1 MNKTVTPGSRSGAV
15 SAPSSKSQ
23 AHRILICAALAES
36 RSVITCPGI
45 SKDIE
50 ATMACLNGMGAQIY
64 ADGDVIN
71 VQPIDRASLR
81 ASSGERML
89 ACSESGSTLRFL
101 LPIVGALGIDAAFAM
116 EGRLPERP
124 MREYEDVL
132 RSHGMNITREGSLLH
147 ASGQLKAGTFSLPG
161 NISSQYFSGLL
172 FALPLVAGDSRIVIE
187 GNLESRDYVI
197 MTENALRQSGIVWK
211 DLPDGYEICG
221 NQTYSSEPQIR
232 VEGDYSSA
240 SFFLCAGA
248 LSANGITVR
257 NLSEASGQGDRRI
270 VDVLKK
276 FGARLERKGDEIF
289 ARRDSLNAITIDG
302 SMIPDLIPVLSV
314 VAAAARGTTHIIHAQ
329 RLRMKES
336 DRIKSTVEM
345 LKAIG
350 ASVAETEDGM
360 VIEGQEYL
368 TGGTVDSYMDHRI
381 AMAAA
386 VAAGICRN
394 PVTVINAQ
402 CVSKS
407 YPAFWDDLESMEV
420 DR

>member
-50 ATMACLNGMGAQIY
+50 ATMNCLNGVGAQIY

-81 ASSGERML
+81 VSSGERML

-172 FALPLVAGDSRIVIE
+172 FALPLIAGDSRIIIE

-197 MTENALRQSGIVWK
+197 MTENALRQSGITWK
-211 DLPDGYEICG
+211 SLPDGYEICG

-270 VDVLKK
+270 VEVLKK
-276 FGARLERKGDEIF
+276 FGARIERRGDEIF
-289 ARRDSLNAITIDG
+289 AQRDSLNAITIDG

-314 VAAAARGTTHIIHAQ
+314 VAAAARGTTHIIHAE

-360 VIEGQEYL
+360 VIEGQECL

-386 VAAGICRN
+386 VATGICRN

>member
-50 ATMACLNGMGAQIY
+50 ATMNCLNGMGAQIY

-71 VQPIDRASLR
+71 VQSIDRASLSV
-81 ASSGERML
+81 SSGERML

-132 RSHGMNITREGSLLH
+132 RLHGMNITREGSLLH

-211 DLPDGYEICG
+211 DLPDGYEFCG

>member
-50 ATMACLNGMGAQIY
+50 ATMNCLNGMGAQIY

-101 LPIVGALGIDAAFAM
+101 LPIVGTLGIDAAFAM
-116 EGRLPERP
+116 EGRLHERP
-124 MREYEDVL
+124 MREYEDAL

-172 FALPLVAGDSRIVIE
+172 FALPLIAGDSRIIIE

-197 MTENALRQSGIVWK
+197 MTENALRQSGITWK
-211 DLPDGYEICG
+211 SLPDGYEICG
-221 NQTYSSEPQIR
+221 NQAYSSEPQIR

-270 VDVLKK
+270 VEVLKK
-276 FGARLERKGDEIF
+276 FGARIERRGDEIF
-289 ARRDSLNAITIDG
+289 AQRDSLNAITIDG
-302 SMIPDLIPVLSV
+302 SMIPDLMPVLSV
-314 VAAAARGTTHIIHAQ
+314 VAAAARGTTHIIHAE

-360 VIEGQEYL
+360 VIEGQECL

-407 YPAFWDDLESMEV
+407 YPAFWNDLESMEV

>member
-1 MNKTVTPGSRSGAV
+1 M
-15 SAPSSKSQ
+15 
-23 AHRILICAALAES
+23 
-36 RSVITCPGI
+36 
-45 SKDIE
+45 
-50 ATMACLNGMGAQIY
+50 
-64 ADGDVIN
+64 
-71 VQPIDRASLR
+71 
-81 ASSGERML
+81 
-89 ACSESGSTLRFL
+89 
-101 LPIVGALGIDAAFAM
+101 
-116 EGRLPERP
+116 
-124 MREYEDVL
+124 
-132 RSHGMNITREGSLLH
+132 
-147 ASGQLKAGTFSLPG
+147 
-161 NISSQYFSGLL
+161 
-172 FALPLVAGDSRIVIE
+172 AGDSRIIIE

-197 MTENALRQSGIVWK
+197 MTENALRQSGITWK
-211 DLPDGYEICG
+211 SLPDGYEICG

-270 VDVLKK
+270 VEVLKK
-276 FGARLERKGDEIF
+276 FGARIERRGDEIF
-289 ARRDSLNAITIDG
+289 AQRDSLNAITIDG

-314 VAAAARGTTHIIHAQ
+314 VAAAARGTTHIIHAE

-360 VIEGQEYL
+360 VIEGQECL

-386 VAAGICRN
+386 VATGICRN

>member
-50 ATMACLNGMGAQIY
+50 ATMNCLNGMGAQIY

-172 FALPLVAGDSRIVIE
+172 FALPLIAGDSRIVIE

-276 FGARLERKGDEIF
+276 FGARIERRGDEIF
-289 ARRDSLNAITIDG
+289 AQRDSLNAITIDG

>member
-50 ATMACLNGMGAQIY
+50 ATMNCLNGMGAQIY

-71 VQPIDRASLR
+71 VQSIDRASLSV
-81 ASSGERML
+81 SSGERML

-132 RSHGMNITREGSLLH
+132 RLHGMNITREGSLLH

-276 FGARLERKGDEIF
+276 FGARIERRGDEIF
-289 ARRDSLNAITIDG
+289 AQRDSLNAITIDG

>member
-50 ATMACLNGMGAQIY
+50 ATMNCLNGMGAQIY

-71 VQPIDRASLR
+71 VQSIDRASLSV
-81 ASSGERML
+81 SSGERML

-132 RSHGMNITREGSLLH
+132 RLHGMNITREGSLLH

-197 MTENALRQSGIVWK
+197 MTENALRQSGITWK
-211 DLPDGYEICG
+211 SLPDGYEFCG

-314 VAAAARGTTHIIHAQ
+314 VAAAARGTTHIIHAE

-345 LKAIG
+345 LNAIG

>member
-50 ATMACLNGMGAQIY
+50 ATMNCLNGMGAQIY

-147 ASGQLKAGTFSLPG
+147 ASGQLKAGIFSLPG

-172 FALPLVAGDSRIVIE
+172 FALPLIAGDSRIVIE

-276 FGARLERKGDEIF
+276 FGARIERRGDEIF
-289 ARRDSLNAITIDG
+289 AQRDSLNAITIDG

>member
-1 MNKTVTPGSRSGAV
+1 MSKTVTPGSRSGAV

-50 ATMACLNGMGAQIY
+50 ATMNCLNGMGAQIY

-71 VQPIDRASLR
+71 VQSIDRASLSV
-81 ASSGERML
+81 SSGERML

>member
-71 VQPIDRASLR
+71 VQPIDRASLSV
-81 ASSGERML
+81 SSGERML

-147 ASGQLKAGTFSLPG
+147 ASGQLKAGIFSLPG

-211 DLPDGYEICG
+211 DLPDGYEFCG

>member
-50 ATMACLNGMGAQIY
+50 ATMNCLNGMGAQIY

-71 VQPIDRASLR
+71 VQPIDRASLSV
-81 ASSGERML
+81 SSGEHML

-147 ASGQLKAGTFSLPG
+147 ASGQLKAGIFSLPG

-257 NLSEASGQGDRRI
+257 NLSETSGQGDRRI

-276 FGARLERKGDEIF
+276 FGARIERRGDEIF
-289 ARRDSLNAITIDG
+289 AQRDSLNAITIDG